1 MSYASER
8 ASIQAAFEDGM
19 DMLFKT
25 MFTESVLLY
34 LLDEENTTTNVYQE
48 TEKKIY
54 RAPYYLTAKVVIG
67 REQGEEEVQTVQ
79 QTVTVTVPNKQLR
92 ELGVPH
98 LTDKDLETLQKALI
112 QYKGYKFLVDKVEP
126 KTHVADTFLFYE
138 FQCTTRDK
146 DNTQY
151 ILPGSENTWG

>member
-79 QTVTVTVPNKQLR
+79 QTVTVTVSNKQLR